1 MLRSQF
7 ILNTC
12 GNGVSQPS
20 VFGAF
25 DPIWGDA
32 ASPVTYDDAEREGGN
47 LRDVSHVT
55 LESNVVIMH
64 PLLFLYLNH

>member
-1 MLRSQF
+1 MLRSEF

-12 GNGVSQPS
+12 GNGVSQLA
-20 VFGAF
+20 VFGTF

-32 ASPVTYDDAEREGGN
+32 AAAPVTYDDAEREGGN

-55 LESNVVIMH
+55 LTRE
-64 PLLFLYLNH
+64 